1 MARPPPKPMS
11 TRDRALGLLSRREQS
26 QRELKRKLVHKGVAK
41 EEADLTIESLAG
53 AHLQSNDRFAGMMVR
68 RRIADGFGPMR
79 ISAELASH
87 GIARDVIRSA
97 LEEESPD
104 WATVAD
110 EHYRRK
116 FRNIAQDSKER
127 IKRVSWLAQRGFPID
142 IAKRV
147 AATAE
152 AEEQAQD

>member
-1 MARPPPKPMS
+1 MVRPPPKQTS
-11 TRDRALGLLSRREQS
+11 TRDRALGLLTRREQS
-26 QRELKRKLVHKGVAK
+26 QRELKRKLVNKGVAK
-41 EEADLTIESLAG
+41 EEAEQTVESLAG
-53 AHLQSNDRFAGMMVR
+53 ADLQSNDRFAGMMVR

-87 GIARDVIRSA
+87 GIAREIIRSA

-127 IKRVSWLAQRGFPID
+127 MKRVSWLAQRGFPID
-142 IAKRV
+142 IAKRI
-147 AATAE
+147 AAIAE
-152 AEEQAQD
+152 AEPEA

>member
-1 MARPPPKPMS
+1 MARLPPKLIS
-11 TRDRALGLLSRREQS
+11 TRERALGLLSRREQS

-41 EEADLTIESLAG
+41 EEADQTIESLAG

-87 GIARDVIRSA
+87 GIAREIIRSA
-97 LEEESPD
+97 LEQESPD
-104 WATVAD
+104 WAIVAD
-110 EHYRRK
+110 EQYRRK
-116 FRNIAQDSKER
+116 FRNIAQDAKER
-127 IKRVSWLAQRGFPID
+127 MKRVSWLAQRGFPID

-147 AATAE
+147 AAIVE
-152 AEEQAQD
+152 AEYEA